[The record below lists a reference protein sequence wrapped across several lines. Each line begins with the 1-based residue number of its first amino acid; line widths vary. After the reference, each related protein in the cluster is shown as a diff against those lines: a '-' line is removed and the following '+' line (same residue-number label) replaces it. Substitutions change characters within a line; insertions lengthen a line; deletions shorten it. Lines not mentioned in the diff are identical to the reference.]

1 MRKATAPR
9 IEQAA
14 CYARAVVDV
23 TVGWRHGRSDS
34 ANQETVS
41 QGMSSKSVLITGA
54 AGLIGSLL
62 TGARSSDHEVQTF
75 EPALAGL
82 QAALTAL
89 LDRTSDIRVL
99 DAGCG
104 ARMHLQLSPQAYVVG
119 IDISA
124 EQLAHNDGLDE
135 RLLGDIQT
143 YRLAPAS
150 FDLVLCWDTLE
161 HLRRP
166 QLALEN
172 LKQALRPGGLLV
184 LGGPNPM
191 SLKGL
196 ATWVTP
202 YWVHRLAYRGS
213 SRPPFKTYRR
223 LTTSPLLLTR
233 WARNEAMQT
242 EFFATYESPMQ
253 LELRRRLLLDGRLW
267 RSIRATT
274 RRLSGQLLDPAATDF
289 MLVVKR

>member
-1 MRKATAPR
+1 
-9 IEQAA
+9 
-14 CYARAVVDV
+14 
-23 TVGWRHGRSDS
+23 
-34 ANQETVS
+34 
-41 QGMSSKSVLITGA
+41 MSSKSVLITGA
-54 AGLIGSLL
+54 VGFIGSHL
-62 TGARSSDHEVQTF
+62 TAARSSDHDVQAF
-75 EPALAGL
+75 APALAGL

-89 LDRTSDIRVL
+89 LDGPSDMRVL

-104 ARMHLQLSPQAYVVG
+104 SRMHLRLSPHAHIVG

-124 EQLAHNDGLDE
+124 KQLAHNDALDE
-135 RLLGDIQT
+135 RILGDIQT
-143 YRLAPAS
+143 YSLPPAS

-172 LKQALRPGGLLV
+172 LKQALRPGGLMV
-184 LGGPNPM
+184 LGGPNPL

-196 ATWVTP
+196 VTWLTP

-213 SRPPFKTYRR
+213 SERPFKTYRR
-223 LTTSPLLLTR
+223 LTTSPVLLAR

-242 EFFATYESPMQ
+242 EYFATYESPMQ
-253 LELRRRLLLDGRLW
+253 VELRRRLLIDGRLW

-274 RRLSGQLLDPAATDF
+274 RRLSGQLIDLPATDF